1 MRGCG
6 VLGEKSPPFPPAAWL
21 PPQGL
26 AARGAGS
33 PASASPCPLCV
44 FNFRHDDQSAAYPV
58 SISAANAGN
67 DETSCPGG
75 AFPFSTGTLSAVPPP
90 AKQKRPCPLGCQ
102 GGQRCGGKK
111 AGERCLCRSRCASS
125 LSWYLRRG
133 RLAGRPHSS
142 LQKELETLLHPFMS
156 LFVWVGTE
164 LIFSSFVSGR
174 TALPHDGN
182 MEASTAKPAMVL
194 APYIIHVNFLISSF
208 SCSWLILKHFGK
220 LMYFQP

>member
-1 MRGCG
+1 MSWKCVPLQHRHPLMRS
-6 VLGEKSPPFPPAAWL
+6 L
-21 PPQGL
+21 
-26 AARGAGS
+26 
-33 PASASPCPLCV
+33 
-44 FNFRHDDQSAAYPV
+44 
-58 SISAANAGN
+58 
-67 DETSCPGG
+67 
-75 AFPFSTGTLSAVPPP
+75 PP

-111 AGERCLCRSRCASS
+111 AGECCLCRSRCASS
-125 LSWYLRRG
+125 LSWYLRERSPCRKATQLFAEG
-133 RLAGRPHSS
+133 AGNSFTPIYVPVCMGWDR
-142 LQKELETLLHPFMS
+142 TD
-156 LFVWVGTE
+156 
-164 LIFSSFVSGR
+164 FSSFVSGR